1 MQHAAA
7 FFVCGQC
14 DAAYDSD
21 SSLSAH
27 KSRSHRGSCSEQRL
41 RPQDAAAEQVSKLNP
56 SSKPRPMTKVTRP
69 IHSDD
74 DSTVR

>member
-1 MQHAAA
+1 MQQAAA

-14 DAAYDSD
+14 NAAYDSD

-27 KSRSHRGSCSEQRL
+27 KSRSHRGSCSEPRL
-41 RPQDAAAEQVSKLNP
+41 RPQDGTAELLSKLNP
-56 SSKPRPMTKVTRP
+56 NSKPRPVTKLTRP